1 MVSKPQKNAD
11 MTNTMRRADYCSQ
24 LTALKANGFTLIELL
39 IAISIGSIVTLLA
52 ASLLSNVVVSRF
64 DAEEMR
70 RKRTEWGLAKSFI
83 DSEISLATRIVTSSK
98 QISIPDECGIEASEF
113 SHGIFF
119 PLDSPMNSDNAGLIP
134 PAIYGVKE
142 NSGDSGAAG
151 KILVRCGPR
160 ISSTGDDAGYYRSS
174 ICSKDQD
181 DNCYQIILDNLG
193 STSECADGFCV
204 KSKSCDSS
212 DLNGSGLRFILL
224 SKGLSD
230 RFKKT
235 YGECHG
241 IRSRVAPTYYFPDQ
255 SSICLGEGSL
265 NREDVLYV
273 SLDPA
278 ITYKDSK
285 PELELPQGAIKPN
298 QQVIMCGA
306 DFFHVIKGSS
316 QSDII
321 EAQTTTKSKIEA
333 ILYGGQGDDRLL
345 GGSNADTL
353 YGQDGDDTLIGGD
366 GSDDLIGGDGKN
378 IYLIKGNDNITGG
391 SGVDVIYVPRPV
403 EAATVENCTKKACR
417 IYDKSSYNGD
427 PPFDVQIT
435 EGDLLVFLDGRVSIN

>member
-1 MVSKPQKNAD
+1 
-11 MTNTMRRADYCSQ
+11 MTNTGKRSADCRQ
-24 LTALKANGFTLIELL
+24 LTALKANGFTLVELL
-39 IAISIGSIVTLLA
+39 VAISIGSIVTLLT
-52 ASLLSNVVVSRF
+52 ASLLSNVVVSRS

-83 DSEISLATRIVTSSK
+83 DTEISLATRIVTSSK
-98 QISIPDECGIEASEF
+98 QISIPDECGIDASEF
-113 SHGIFF
+113 THGVFF
-119 PLDSPMNSDNAGLIP
+119 PLDSPMDRDNSGLIP

-142 NSGDSGAAG
+142 NSGDSSSAG
-151 KILVRCGPR
+151 KMLVRCGPR
-160 ISSTGDDAGYYRSS
+160 ISSTGDDAGYYKSS

-193 STSECADGFCV
+193 STSECTDGFCV
-204 KSKSCDSS
+204 KSTSCDSS

-255 SSICLGEGSL
+255 SSVCLGEGNLS
-265 NREDVLYV
+265 REDVLYV
-273 SLDPA
+273 SRDIA
-278 ITYKDSK
+278 IKYNESE
-285 PELELPQGAIKPN
+285 PELELPQGAIKSS

-333 ILYGGQGDDRLL
+333 ILYGGKGDDRLL

-378 IYLIKGNDNITGG
+378 IYLIKGNDNVIGG
-391 SGVDVIYVPRPV
+391 SGVDVIYVPRPAETV
-403 EAATVENCTKKACR
+403 TVENCTKEDCR

-427 PPFDVQIT
+427 PPFDVQIKK
-435 EGDLLVFLDGRVSIN
+435 GDLLVFLDGRISIN